1 MKRFEF
7 TLEKMLSFKDQM
19 LSGEKLRLA
28 DLRSRLSKLILTLE
42 QLQAEYGRC
51 DIELKTQEQIGLT
64 PQEIFQRK
72 AYLNVL
78 NDKVKLQKQYIKAME
93 AKISEQ
99 VAVVV
104 QASQDVTTLEK
115 LKERQLEEYRFA
127 EGKEQEL
134 LIDEFVSN
142 STTAA
147 S

>member
-28 DLRSRLSKLILTLE
+28 DLRGRLSKLLLALE
-42 QLQAEYGRC
+42 QLQAEYQRC
-51 DIELKTQEQIGLT
+51 DTELKTQEQIGLM

-93 AKISEQ
+93 AKVSEQ

-142 STTAA
+142 SATAA